1 MCCRFWEIDKLF
13 TFRNPSTIH
22 ISSQLISIDSVLP
35 EPPLFLRF
43 DVVNVNYR
51 PGRQP
56 VAEKCESIRKLLLP
70 LKSTSA
76 LNGAKLEFDRNDWMK
91 WWSNWS
97 KWFVLCDFSDHQM
110 LLVHIANDLLPIC
123 IGFRAYEF
131 HLSFLSEKSAPIVI
145 SSILGME
152 PARDCANVK
161 FVILGIYQP
170 QPTALPEEAITNWFF
185 HNVAE
190 ERKRKIRKNK
200 SLEIRMDE
208 ISNGP
213 EIQLLNEANYGF
225 YFIG

>member
-1 MCCRFWEIDKLF
+1 M
-13 TFRNPSTIH
+13 
-22 ISSQLISIDSVLP
+22 
-35 EPPLFLRF
+35 
-43 DVVNVNYR
+43 VNVNYR

-70 LKSTSA
+70 LT
-76 LNGAKLEFDRNDWMK
+76 LNGAKLEFDGRIDRND
-91 WWSNWS
+91 
-97 KWFVLCDFSDHQM
+97 LCDFVDHQM
-110 LLVHIANDLLPIC
+110 LLAHIGNDLLPIC
-123 IGFRAYEF
+123 NAFRAYEF
-131 HLSFLSEKSAPIVI
+131 HLSFLSEQSAPTVI

-170 QPTALPEEAITNWFF
+170 TPLPLESITNWFS
-185 HNVAE
+185 HSVSE

-213 EIQLLNEANYGF
+213 EIQTRLKEANYGF